1 MRAKEHRDNLH
12 DSFEIRA
19 LRARAKAQLLLGA
32 VGEALVDAQA
42 ARDCDELCVDSH
54 FTLGLVKLMADDFF
68 GVRCFVRTH
77 ILGDCVCIH
86 CLRLRAALEFFILHI
101 L

>member
-32 VGEALVDAQA
+32 VDEALVDAQA
-42 ARDCDELCVDSH
+42 ALDCDELCCSAI
-54 FTLGLVKLMADDFF
+54 TLGLVKLMADDFF

-77 ILGDCVCIH
+77 ILVDCVCIH